1 MGHDSIGFV
10 TEWRV
15 PMTARTRLTVVFGA
29 LYVAA
34 GIALIAATYF
44 LVQANLITQLSDTI
58 MVAATKIPPGVQF
71 SPAVPTVPARRADAG
86 IAIAATASGDTVL
99 AKLLETS
106 VLSLLILTILSLVLI
121 WWLSGRVLR
130 PVHDISALARRLSSQ
145 SLHERINMGGPKD
158 ELSELADTF
167 DGMLE
172 RLERAF
178 ESERRFVA
186 NASHELRTPVAVQR
200 TAIQI
205 GLADPSPQQLEKTRE
220 SLLEANRRIEH
231 LLDSLLLLARS
242 DRGLDHRERVDLT
255 TTVDRRISVHTAAA
269 AARRVDIQKDL
280 GDCYVAGDPALLEQL
295 VDNLVGNAIRHNVDG
310 GHIEIRTSQ
319 HDGLVV
325 SNSGPSVPDDLV
337 ARLFQP
343 FQRGDGRT
351 VAAGSGL
358 GLSIVESIAHAHD
371 GTVQASP
378 RLAGGLDVTVLLPAA
393 GSAVR
398 KNA

>member
-1 MGHDSIGFV
+1 
-10 TEWRV
+10 
-15 PMTARTRLTVVFGA
+15 MTARARLALVFGV

-34 GIALIAATYF
+34 GVALIAAIYF
-44 LVQANLITQLSDTI
+44 LVQANLVAQLSDTI
-58 MVAATKIPPGVQF
+58 AVAATKMPAGTYSPT
-71 SPAVPTVPARRADAG
+71 SPAYPTVPTCPAWPAARG
-86 IAIAATASGDTVL
+86 KPAIGVVLGTAATASGQTVL
-99 AKLLETS
+99 TKLLLTS
-106 VLSLLILTILSLVLI
+106 GLSLVIMTILSLIVI

-145 SLHERINMGGPKD
+145 SLHERIGMQGPKD

-178 ESERRFVA
+178 ESQRRFVA

-205 GLADPSPQQLEKTRE
+205 GLADPSPRQLEKTRE

-231 LLDSLLLLARS
+231 LLDSLLVLARS
-242 DRGLDHRERVDLT
+242 DRGLDHTERVDLT
-255 TTVDRRISVHTAAA
+255 KTVDRRIGVHTAAA
-269 AARRVDIQKDL
+269 AARGVDIQSELD
-280 GDCYVAGDPALLEQL
+280 DCWVAGDPALLEQL

-310 GHIEIRTSQ
+310 GHITVRTSQ
-319 HDGLVV
+319 HDGLLV
-325 SNSGPSVPDDLV
+325 SNSGPVVPDDLV

-378 RLAGGLDVTVLLPAA
+378 RMEGGLDVKVVLPGAKRA
-393 GSAVR
+393 SGDPDGR
-398 KNA
+398 